1 MAKAKK
7 DVTKTINTENDEVQL
22 DKESESHIDEIVRES
37 TTSDG
42 VWTCKLKEPIKYEEN
57 EYGSLTFDFNR
68 LTGDDALEI
77 EDELAMK
84 GNPVFMNEAAN
95 GRYLM
100 LMALRA
106 CEERI
111 DFNTLKKVNISDFNR
126 IKNKARLFLLQFA
139 V

>member
-1 MAKAKK
+1 MAKKN
-7 DVTKTINTENDEVQL
+7 VTKTINTEIDEVQL
-22 DKESESHIDEIVRES
+22 DNDTENRIDEIIKES

-42 VWTCKLKEPIKYEEN
+42 VWTCQLKTPIKYEET
-57 EYGSLTFDFNR
+57 EYESLTFNFNK
-68 LTGDDALEI
+68 LTGAEALEI

-111 DFNTLKKVNISDFNR
+111 DFNTLKKINISDFNR